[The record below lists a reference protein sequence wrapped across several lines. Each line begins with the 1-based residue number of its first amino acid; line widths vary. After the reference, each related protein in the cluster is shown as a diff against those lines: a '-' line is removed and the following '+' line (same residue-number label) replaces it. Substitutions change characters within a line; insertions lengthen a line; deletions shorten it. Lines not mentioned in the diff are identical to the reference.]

1 MSEFLGEIIGTM
13 ILIVLGCGVNAN
25 MSLNKT
31 YGQNGGWIVTSIAWG
46 FAVCMAV
53 FAVGEVS
60 GAHINPAVSIGLA
73 AVGEFPWEKVGP
85 YVLAQF
91 IGAFI
96 GATIVWLHYL
106 PHWKATEDVGTKLGV
121 FSTGG
126 AIPSFWSNLFSEI
139 SGTFILIA
147 GLLWI
152 GANEF
157 TEGLNPIV
165 VGLLIMA
172 IGMSLGGSTGYAI
185 NPARDLGPRLAH
197 FVLPI
202 ADKGSSK
209 WGYAPIPLFGPI
221 IGGVFGG
228 LFYKAM
234 FKGEISILFWIF
246 LVIILGV
253 IVMSIMEQSKK

>member
-202 ADKGSSK
+202 ADKGSSQ